1 MILPIYLAWAARTP
15 LSEMAVARRLQ
26 AILHFLHLD
35 DRSQFDVQLLAE
47 GHGGLAFIDYAHNPF
62 AIPLCHRTAG
72 RLSVSAYLPFGA
84 GALVSRQALRSGEY
98 LPELLEHLRSSPKM
112 LLDLAPPQ
120 VFCDLDISRHRLTL
134 YNDWRGFGRLYEYQ
148 TAFGTIWSNKMA
160 AALIFAGVP
169 ARLDASALADM
180 AACGMFS
187 GAGTGYENL
196 RLAEP
201 ASLIDVETL
210 SGKVRKTRWCEA
222 PNGLMKA
229 PPAPD
234 AVEQAYAAICAW
246 MCDLAV
252 FHGKKKLRLSLSGGR
267 DSRVVGAALLAS
279 GLDHE
284 ITVCSPPVMDGVLAE
299 RLLRL
304 AGVTATPEKQA
315 RRKIIEQ
322 WYSSRGNLS
331 DIAAAFLRNENSD
344 ISVKLFFSWPSAVAD
359 GETEPLSVCGDQ
371 GEVAHNCYYTPQL
384 FAEENAWLANRQ
396 GPSPSTKRLDGLLN
410 TISVKSFGVTP
421 ACGRQALTNI
431 RNNVLALADDL
442 GLEGCYRLDFLCLSC
457 CLNRQ
462 WPGANG
468 AYDHKTPLT
477 VYPYVQHGFNQTLED
492 KISSRLVRGVAGRFL
507 PAWRDVPFFHE
518 LPQDTTEDFYVA
530 YPTYWEMGRGE
541 ELLELCE
548 TDSYVWRFFDKNII
562 TDTFMSIMNAQ
573 TYACLPHIKT
583 SNINTTAQK
592 ILWIITMKKN
602 LDEINMINR
611 DTEFDEL
618 PC

>member
-1 MILPIYLAWAARTP
+1 MIMPIYLAWAARTP
-15 LSEMAVARRLQ
+15 LSETAIAQRMQ

-47 GHGGLAFIDYAHNPF
+47 GHGGLAFIDYVHNPF
-62 AIPLCHRTAG
+62 AIPLCRRTPN
-72 RLSVSAYLPFGA
+72 RLSVSAYLPLGA
-84 GALVSRQALRSGEY
+84 GGLVSRQALTNGEY
-98 LPELLEHLRSSPKM
+98 LPELLACLRAAPKT

-120 VFCDLDISRHRLTL
+120 VFCDSDISRHRLTL
-134 YNDWRGFGRLYEYQ
+134 CNDWRGLGRLYEYK
-148 TAFGTIWSNKMA
+148 TDFGAIWSNKMA

-187 GAGTGYENL
+187 GAATGYENL

-210 SGKVRKTRWCEA
+210 SGKVRKTRWREA

-229 PPAPD
+229 SPAPD
-234 AVEQAYAAICAW
+234 AVDQAYAAINAW
-246 MCDLAV
+246 MRDLCF
-252 FHGKKKLRLSLSGGR
+252 FHGKKRLRLNLSGGR
-267 DSRVVGAALLAS
+267 DSRVAGAALLAS

-315 RRKIIEQ
+315 RRKIIEE
-322 WYSSRGNLS
+322 WYSSRGSLS

-344 ISVKLFFSWPSAVAD
+344 ISVKLYFSWPSAVAD
-359 GETEPLSVCGDQ
+359 GETDPLSVCGDQ

-384 FAEENAWLANRQ
+384 FAEENAWFANRQ
-396 GPSPSTKRLDGLLN
+396 GPRPSTKRLDGLLN

-421 ACGRQALTNI
+421 ACGRQALTSI
-431 RNNVLALADDL
+431 RSNVLTLADNL
-442 GLEGCYRLDFLCLSC
+442 GLEGFYRLDFLYLSSY
-457 CLNRQ
+457 LNRQ

-468 AYDHKTPLT
+468 AFDHKTPLT
-477 VYPYVQHGFNQTLED
+477 VYPYVQNGFNQTLED
-492 KISSRLVRGVAGRFL
+492 KLNSRFIRDVVSRFL

-518 LPQDTTEDFYVA
+518 LPREDIEDFYIA
-530 YPTYWEMGRGE
+530 YPTYWKMGRGE

-548 TDSYVWRFFDKNII
+548 TESDVWRFFDKDII
-562 TDTFMSIMNAQ
+562 TDTFMSMMDAQ
-573 TYACLPHIKT
+573 TYALLPHTKT

-592 ILWIITMKKN
+592 LLWIMTMEKELADMN
-602 LDEINMINR
+602 TINR
-611 DTEFDEL
+611 DAKFNEL